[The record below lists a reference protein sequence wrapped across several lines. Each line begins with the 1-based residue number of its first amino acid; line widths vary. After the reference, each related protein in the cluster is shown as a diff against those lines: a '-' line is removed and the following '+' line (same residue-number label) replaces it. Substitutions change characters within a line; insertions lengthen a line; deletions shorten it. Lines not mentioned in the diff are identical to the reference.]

1 MFPWFK
7 ASKPVASQ
15 PSLAQMQTSDDVDSV
30 QQDFD
35 GLPEAKPS
43 PSKPRSWA
51 YSDEEIAQWREERRK
66 QYPSAANQAK
76 KAAEQRLKAKR
87 NAVAVDESYRWSSS
101 DKTMRA
107 TAPQQLNPIASMVAD
122 YGSSSEESD
131 EDNTKP
137 TAESKGKTSLHLRF
151 TFPPSTNSGKTLL
164 LSSQA
169 RNRLQCPH
177 QHSNNPILDRKA
189 SRARLGSLGSTPVS
203 PPKRRL
209 FSRCCLLMKSAKS
222 ATSFCSVSDLC
233 VRETTF
239 KLESPMCGGL
249 WS

>member
-15 PSLAQMQTSDDVDSV
+15 PSLAQVQTSGDLEQDDVDSV

-137 TAESKGKTSLHLRF
+137 TAESQDPPTELSSKKPSSMPPPALKQPHLGSKSKSRKAGQSRKHPRQP
-151 TFPPSTNSGKTLL
+151 TKKATLL
-164 LSSQA
+164 EMLLADEIRQE
-169 RNRLQCPH
+169 RNVILQC
-177 QHSNNPILDRKA
+177 IR
-189 SRARLGSLGSTPVS
+189 
-203 PPKRRL
+203 
-209 FSRCCLLMKSAKS
+209 F
-222 ATSFCSVSDLC
+222 
-233 VRETTF
+233 VRQRNYFQT
-239 KLESPMCGGL
+239 
-249 WS
+249 